1 MRFTEEKAI
10 VALGAFVLVGSFV
23 LLARLI
29 QRSQKRKSMRDDA
42 IAALRESGE
51 HFLPADETNPAG
63 ALTAS
68 ESQ

>member
-29 QRSQKRKSMRDDA
+29 QQSQKRKSMRDDA
-42 IAALRESGE
+42 IATLRESGE
-51 HFLPADETNPAG
+51 HFLPADDNSPAG
-63 ALTAS
+63 DLIAS
-68 ESQ
+68 ES